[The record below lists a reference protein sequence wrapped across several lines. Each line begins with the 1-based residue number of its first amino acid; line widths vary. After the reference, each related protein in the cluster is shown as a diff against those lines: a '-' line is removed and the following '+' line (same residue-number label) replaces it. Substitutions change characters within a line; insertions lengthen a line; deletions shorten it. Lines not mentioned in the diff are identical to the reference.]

1 MAHSNS
7 LGLYLAV
14 CGTSNTIDANIK
26 GRTAAAGSFRYPG
39 RGKTRRGVIVPD
51 LMRRFVGLNNR
62 NFSRL
67 NLMLSKKEA
76 DALFIFPCKFG
87 LNLKESTTI
96 ATYTVRIKSVVSS

>member
-14 CGTSNTIDANIK
+14 CGTSNTTDANIK
-26 GRTAAAGSFRYPG
+26 GRTAAAGSFRHPG

-87 LNLKESTTI
+87 LKESTTI
-96 ATYTVRIKSVVSS
+96 TTHTVRIKSMVSS